1 MESLQDKTYN
11 AIYSKIMN
19 LDLYPGQQVSDKQ
32 FEEEIGVSRTP
43 VREAM
48 LRLRRD
54 DMLYSLPQSGTYVT
68 RIDLKKSL
76 DARYARQLLESDIAQ
91 SIGTSLTNDQVNT
104 LTDVVDEQTTASEK
118 DQIKRFFQMDNQFH
132 QKIYEFADKQN
143 IWDWLLSLSTDLNRY
158 RLLRVYDANLPMDRL
173 TNEHREIIKA
183 FADHDADKVHQLVYS
198 HLNLML
204 SEQQSVLDKFP
215 DYFTNIK

>member
-1 MESLQDKTYN
+1 MESLQDKAYN

-19 LDLYPGQQVSDKQ
+19 LDLNPGQQVSDKQ

-54 DMLYSLPQSGTYVT
+54 DMLYSLPQSGTFVT

-76 DARYARQLLESDIAQ
+76 DARYARQLLESDIAK
-91 SIGTSLTNDQVNT
+91 SIGASLTNDQIST
-104 LTDVVDEQTTASEK
+104 LSKLVEEQTAAFEK

-132 QKIYEFADKQN
+132 EKIYEFADKQN
-143 IWDWLLSLSTDLNRY
+143 VWNWLITFSTDLNRY

-173 TNEHREIIKA
+173 TNEHRKIVKA
-183 FADHDADKVHQLVYS
+183 FADHDAAKVRQLVYS

-215 DYFTNIK
+215 DYFSNIK

>member
-1 MESLQDKTYN
+1 MSPELTS
-11 AIYSKIMN
+11 
-19 LDLYPGQQVSDKQ
+19 
-32 FEEEIGVSRTP
+32 
-43 VREAM
+43 
-48 LRLRRD
+48 
-54 DMLYSLPQSGTYVT
+54 
-68 RIDLKKSL
+68 KKSL

>member
-91 SIGTSLTNDQVNT
+91 SIGTSLTNDQVNI
-104 LTDVVDEQTTASEK
+104 LTDVVDEQTTASQK

-143 IWDWLLSLSTDLNRY
+143 IWDWLLSFSTDLNRY

-183 FADHDADKVHQLVYS
+183 FADHDASKVHQLVYS